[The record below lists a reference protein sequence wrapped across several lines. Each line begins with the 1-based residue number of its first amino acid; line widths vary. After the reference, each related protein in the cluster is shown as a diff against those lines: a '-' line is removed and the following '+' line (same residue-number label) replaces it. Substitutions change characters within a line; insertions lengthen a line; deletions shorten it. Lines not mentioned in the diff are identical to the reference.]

1 MPIIRANIKPIDI
14 IFLPLEPEFVQKYEI
29 PYTAAI
35 NTAIGRINLIM
46 KLQIILIDK

>member
-14 IFLPLEPEFVQKYEI
+14 IFLPFELELVQKYEI

-46 KLQIILIDK
+46 RLQIILIDK